1 MAERNG
7 VPVRSYRVIYELL
20 DDAKHEMEEMLDAE
34 MIETETG
41 ELEVKGVFRT
51 EKTEVIAGGMVKSGR
66 VAPGMLGRA
75 YRKKDLLGE
84 VEVVN
89 VQEGKVDVPSLAEGE
104 LGGMSL
110 KTQKK
115 IQLEIG
121 DRIQFFVREYKKKK
135 IA

>member
-1 MAERNG
+1 
-7 VPVRSYRVIYELL
+7 
-20 DDAKHEMEEMLDAE
+20 
-34 MIETETG
+34 
-41 ELEVKGVFRT
+41 
-51 EKTEVIAGGMVKSGR
+51 
-66 VAPGMLGRA
+66 MLGRV

-84 VEVVN
+84 VEVKN

-110 KTQKK
+110 KTTKK

-121 DRIQFFVREYKKKK
+121 DRIEFFVREYKHKK

>member
-1 MAERNG
+1 MVSTFIKGA
-7 VPVRSYRVIYELL
+7 VRKI
-20 DDAKHEMEEMLDAE
+20 
-34 MIETETG
+34 
-41 ELEVKGVFRT
+41 
-51 EKTEVIAGGMVKSGR
+51 EVI
-66 VAPGMLGRA
+66 
-75 YRKKDLLGE
+75 
-84 VEVVN
+84 N

-121 DRIQFFVREYKKKK
+121 DRIEFFVREYKKKK

>member
-1 MAERNG
+1 
-7 VPVRSYRVIYELL
+7 
-20 DDAKHEMEEMLDAE
+20 
-34 MIETETG
+34 MIETATG

-121 DRIQFFVREYKKKK
+121 DRIEFFVREYKKKK

>member
-1 MAERNG
+1 
-7 VPVRSYRVIYELL
+7 
-20 DDAKHEMEEMLDAE
+20 
-34 MIETETG
+34 
-41 ELEVKGVFRT
+41 
-51 EKTEVIAGGMVKSGR
+51 
-66 VAPGMLGRA
+66 
-75 YRKKDLLGE
+75 LLGE

-104 LGGMSL
+104 RGGMSL

-121 DRIQFFVREYKKKK
+121 DRIEFFVREYKKKK